1 MTQNGGVHM
10 LILIIGL
17 LLFLGVHSFT
27 MFRGARAAAIGRFG
41 ALNYKFAYTAKSLIG
56 LGLIIYG
63 FHRYRLAGL
72 EMVWYPPEFL
82 RPVTFVLMWLAF
94 ISLAA
99 MGKRPGK
106 ILGLLRHPML
116 AAVKFWAL
124 AHLLANGDLGGMLL
138 FGGFL
143 AWAVADRIAVKKRG
157 DLGAARQ
164 PHFTRADAMVLAVG
178 TVAYIVM
185 VLLHPYLIGVS
196 VGG

>member
-1 MTQNGGVHM
+1 M

-27 MFRGARAAAIGRFG
+27 MFRGPRAAVIGRFG
-41 ALNYKFAYTAKSLIG
+41 ASYYKFLYTAKSLIG

-63 FHRYRLAGL
+63 FHRYRLTGL
-72 EMVWYPPEFL
+72 EMVWYPPAFL
-82 RPVTFVLMWLAF
+82 RPVTFILMWLAF

-99 MGKRPGK
+99 MSPTPGK
-106 ILGLLRHPML
+106 IRGLLRHPML
-116 AAVKFWAL
+116 TAVKFWAL

-157 DLGAARQ
+157 DMGAARQ
-164 PHFTRADAMVLAVG
+164 AQFNRADAIVLATG
-178 TVAYIVM
+178 TAAYIVM
-185 VLLHPYLIGVS
+185 VFLHPYLIGVS
-196 VGG
+196 VAG